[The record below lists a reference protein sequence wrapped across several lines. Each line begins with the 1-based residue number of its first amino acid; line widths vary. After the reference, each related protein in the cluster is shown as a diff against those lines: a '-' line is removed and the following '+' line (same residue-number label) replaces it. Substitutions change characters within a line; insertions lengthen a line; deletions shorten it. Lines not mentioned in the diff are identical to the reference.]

1 MAYIPPGRRGGNG
14 SRGSGPGAGVRNT
27 NPKQRRTG
35 SAKASKVGTHHVVR
49 KAGKAPSSLD
59 DATNI
64 MHIPKVKKTKPA
76 RVPGKIVKA
85 ATRTVATVINQ
96 AVSNYVA
103 SSVGG
108 KGGKPGS
115 THHIVQKAKSKV
127 PHKAKS
133 FFAKLKLKAKA
144 VKRKLFG

>member
-1 MAYIPPGRRGGNG
+1 M
-14 SRGSGPGAGVRNT
+14 RNT

-35 SAKASKVGTHHVVR
+35 SAKATKVGTHHVVR

-85 ATRTVATVINQ
+85 ATRTVATAMNQ
-96 AVSNYVA
+96 AVSNYVT
-103 SSVGG
+103 SSANALVR
-108 KGGKPGS
+108 S
-115 THHIVQKAKSKV
+115 NRHHIVQKKRAQAV
-127 PHKAKS
+127 PKKAKS